1 RTCRHFRG
9 SAARLLVPVSMDAHV
24 RTGAHQPIDPPE
36 EQPRTSA
43 ALELARRLRRG
54 GRMSH
59 KTVQLVIGWLLTDE
73 DLRGRFMAQPRMT
86 LASLRDQGYELTPE
100 EFEAILLCDPTLW
113 ASAAQ
118 KIHPR
123 LRRVSLH

>member
-1 RTCRHFRG
+1 MAISVRAAAKPSEYVIVGARVYANADPQRHARTCRHFRG

-24 RTGAHQPIDPPE
+24 RTGAPQPIDPPE

-86 LASLRDQGYELTPE
+86 LASLRDQG
-100 EFEAILLCDPTLW
+100 
-113 ASAAQ
+113 
-118 KIHPR
+118 
-123 LRRVSLH
+123 